1 MFIKTENHFP
11 ILRRYF
17 FSIEK
22 KKEIKN
28 IINDDV
34 LFNIFL
40 FVHFLSPFILYQ
52 KENILC
58 IKVEN
63 RLTIDFKDR
72 SRKKGIISVI
82 CFTSDVSL
90 FDLQATYR
98 SCLRLTIRVL
108 RGRNITVGGLEGM
121 SKYLI
126 NICACSK

>member
-1 MFIKTENHFP
+1 M
-11 ILRRYF
+11 
-17 FSIEK
+17 
-22 KKEIKN
+22 
-28 IINDDV
+28 
-34 LFNIFL
+34 
-40 FVHFLSPFILYQ
+40 FVHFLSPLILYQ

-126 NICACSK
+126 NICTCSKWSPLSDVFLAQSLALKSLGCFGNFFKIQVDFKLANCD

>member
-1 MFIKTENHFP
+1 M
-11 ILRRYF
+11 
-17 FSIEK
+17 
-22 KKEIKN
+22 
-28 IINDDV
+28 
-34 LFNIFL
+34 
-40 FVHFLSPFILYQ
+40 FVHFLSPLILYQ

-121 SKYLI
+121 SKYSI